1 MKSLIMIKRCCFA
14 MTCLISVNANAFSM
28 ESFYGTYHF
37 SADEISGYLNEKP
50 LEKYHGTLTLEA
62 MPSYLKTNKYE
73 ATATISVNGG
83 AFHSGIAKVRHGRM
97 IELHYTNRK
106 GQQVVAFCAE
116 IDTTAHISKC
126 EGSLSGNMNATTIF
140 SLTKE

>member
-1 MKSLIMIKRCCFA
+1 MSSTTFKKLFA
-14 MTCLISVNANAFSM
+14 LTACLIASNASALPM
-28 ESFYGTYHF
+28 ESFYDTYHF
-37 SADEISGYLNEKP
+37 SANETSGYLNEKP
-50 LEKYHGTLTLEA
+50 LENYHGTLTLDP

-73 ATATISVNGG
+73 AVATISVNGG

-106 GQQVVAFCAE
+106 GQRLVAFCAE
-116 IDTTAHISKC
+116 IESTAYISKC